1 MKYFSSVKINITPEM
16 LANFFANKRREYE
29 YAKENNLKALE
40 KAVLN
45 AVKVVNDYYKYQPK
59 VTQLELF

>member
-16 LANFFANKRREYE
+16 LANFFANKRREHE

-45 AVKVVNDYYKYQPK
+45 AVKVVKDYYKYEPK
-59 VTQLELF
+59 SEQLTLF

>member
-1 MKYFSSVKINITPEM
+1 M

-45 AVKVVNDYYKYQPK
+45 AVKVVKDYYKYEPK
-59 VTQLELF
+59 SEQLTLF